1 MAIQYNKIIESQ
13 TEPST
18 NNLWL
23 KDGKL
28 YYYKGGW
35 KPLTQEENMSTEDLK
50 LLISE
55 YVDTA
60 IANAI
65 TNTLNTDV

>member
-1 MAIQYNKIIESQ
+1 MAITYNKIIEST
-13 TEPST
+13 TEPAT

-35 KPLTQEENMSTEDLK
+35 KPLT
-50 LLISE
+50 
-55 YVDTA
+55 
-60 IANAI
+60 
-65 TNTLNTDV
+65 